1 VTGGDGVHCWRET
14 CGLCICATTSVTR
27 ILWGTRQ
34 EFESGGSSRTHI
46 LGRPTTTR
54 AKGSTRA
61 VTHAHRLPPPISH
74 PHSVRKA
81 ARRHISSANMSR
93 FFHGSDSSSE
103 SSSDEEELYEN
114 EEEEQSEEESSEE
127 ESEEEE
133 DDDSSSDGEGGRTGA
148 SRFLREASD
157 ESEESDDEKVTI
169 VKSAKDKRFD
179 ELEGTIRLIEN
190 AEKINDWNAI
200 NEQYDRMNRQIPTLM
215 RDLDGQPPKMFIK
228 TISDLET
235 AVNEAFEKQKV
246 TPKKMNPVAQKGL
259 NALRQKIR
267 KNNRDYQADIKNFRE
282 HPEEYMKEDVV
293 EETAPAPK
301 KPKKKLIDAEAPADG
316 DDEGFIMIG
325 AGGKA
330 MVYTPE
336 SILKHL
342 RSIVESRGRKNTDRM
357 EQIKT
362 MEKLLDVAVSD
373 YQRVRVLLTLIA
385 TRFDLTSGT
394 GSTMTQEQWKMAQQ
408 EIARLLE
415 ILEAN
420 RDIVVIDQ
428 GAEEWDDDDKQ
439 PTITPGETFKVPG
452 SIVSFVERLDDELT
466 RVLQQVDP
474 HTTEYPE
481 RLVDEGALYADIVRA
496 LLYAERLKADPK
508 LEASQETI
516 NRVVMRRLEHVYFKP
531 AQVVTILEEN
541 TWKTIPAQLDSKITP
556 RSEGADVTKL
566 VQKLSG
572 YLFQNAEGIIR
583 ARAMLCQIYHLALHD
598 NYYKSRD
605 MMLMSHLQETISS
618 FDVNT
623 QILYNRTLTQVGL
636 CAFRA
641 GLVYECQTALQ
652 DICGSQRQKELLAQG
667 LQVQRYSQITPEQER
682 LERQRQ
688 LPFHMHINL
697 ELLECVYLTCS
708 MLLEIPTLAQAGSS
722 PDLKKRVISKSY
734 RRMLE
739 YHERQIFTGPPEN
752 TRDHV
757 MQASK
762 ALAAGEWKKA
772 AEFIT
777 SIKVW
782 DLLPKSA
789 EIKQMLEQ
797 QVQEEGLR
805 TYLFTYAPFYDTLSI
820 SKLAGMFDLPE
831 SKVTS
836 LVSKM
841 IHHEELAAA
850 LDQVNGAIIFRKG
863 VELSRLQSLA
873 LTLSDKA
880 QGLIEANE
888 RVLEQRTQ
896 GTANAFERQGAQRGG
911 RGGRGGARGGRGGGG
926 AIGRRGGGGG
936 GFTGGALGNAIR
948 AQ

>member
-1 VTGGDGVHCWRET
+1 
-14 CGLCICATTSVTR
+14 
-27 ILWGTRQ
+27 
-34 EFESGGSSRTHI
+34 
-46 LGRPTTTR
+46 
-54 AKGSTRA
+54 
-61 VTHAHRLPPPISH
+61 
-74 PHSVRKA
+74 
-81 ARRHISSANMSR
+81 MSR

-103 SSSDEEELYEN
+103 SSSDEEELYGD
-114 EEEEQSEEESSEE
+114 EEQPQAAAAKDSSEE
-127 ESEEEE
+127 EDSDEEE
-133 DDDSSSDGEGGRTGA
+133 DDDDDSSSSDEGGKTGA
-148 SRFLREASD
+148 SRFLREASEE
-157 ESEESDDEKVTI
+157 ESESDEEKVTV

-190 AEKINDWNAI
+190 AEKIGDWNSV
-200 NEQYDRMNRQIPTLM
+200 NENYDKMNRQVPVLM
-215 RDLDGQPPKMFIK
+215 RDLEGKPPKMYVK
-228 TISDLET
+228 TIAELET
-235 AVNEAFEKQKV
+235 TVMEAFEKQKV
-246 TPKKMNPVAQKGL
+246 TPKKMNPIAQKGL

-267 KNNRDYQADIKNFRE
+267 KNNRDYTTEIETFRKD
-282 HPEEYMKEDVV
+282 PDEYMKEEMV
-293 EETAPAPK
+293 EEVAPAPK
-301 KPKKKLIDAEAPADG
+301 RPKRNLLQTNENALDAG
-316 DDEGFIMIG
+316 DDGFTMVG

-342 RSIVESRGRKNTDRM
+342 RSIVESRGRKNTDRL
-357 EQIKT
+357 EQIRI
-362 MEKLLDVAVSD
+362 MERLLDVAVSD
-373 YQRVRVLLTLIA
+373 YQRVRVLQTLIA

-394 GSTMTQEQWKMAQQ
+394 GSQMAQEQWKLAQQ
-408 EIARLLE
+408 EIARLTT
-415 ILEAN
+415 ILEEN
-420 RDIVVIDQ
+420 SNMIVVE
-428 GAEEWDDDDKQ
+428 GAEEWEDDDKQ
-439 PTITPGETFKVPG
+439 PTFTPGEVFRIPG
-452 SIVSFVERLDDELT
+452 SVVSFVERLDDELT
-466 RVLQQVDP
+466 RVLQHIDP
-474 HTTEYPE
+474 HTAEYVE
-481 RLVDEGALYADIVRA
+481 RLQDEGGLYTDIVRCQI
-496 LLYAERLKADPK
+496 YAERLVNDPK
-508 LEASQETI
+508 LEGSKDNV

-531 AQVVTILEEN
+531 SSVVTKVEED
-541 TWKTIPAQLDSKITP
+541 TWKAIPGNLDSKITP
-556 RSEGADVTKL
+556 RAESISDHMAL
-566 VQKLSG
+566 VQKLAS
-572 YLFQNAEGIIR
+572 YLFANAEGIIR
-583 ARAMLCQIYHLALHD
+583 ARAMLCQIYYLSLHD
-598 NYYKSRD
+598 NYYRARD
-605 MMLMSHLQETISS
+605 MMLMSHLQETIGS
-618 FDVNT
+618 FDVST

-667 LQVQRYSQITPEQER
+667 LQMQRYSQITPEQER

-708 MLLEIPTLAQAGSS
+708 MLLEIPTLAQSGSS

-762 ALAAGEWKKA
+762 ALAAGEWRKA

-777 SIKVW
+777 SIKIW
-782 DLLPKSA
+782 DLLQNNA
-789 EIKQMLEQ
+789 ETKKMLESQ
-797 QVQEEGLR
+797 IQEEGLR
-805 TYLFTYAPFYDTLSI
+805 TYLFTYAPFYDTLSVT
-820 SKLAGMFDLPE
+820 KLAGMFDLPE
-831 SKVTS
+831 SKVTA

-850 LDQVNGAIIFRKG
+850 LDQVNSAIIFRKG

-880 QGLIEANE
+880 QGLIEGNE

-911 RGGRGGARGGRGGGG
+911 RGGRGGARGGTRGGIRRGGGG
-926 AIGRRGGGGG
+926 AGS